1 MGNQPKIGND
11 RGCTRLIPNS
21 VISQLPIFLLLISL
35 LVIIYQ
41 DYKERAVHLLSFTL
55 LLGSI
60 LWIKRL
66 EFDLFQLGL
75 SFCFLLINLMV
86 VFIYLRLRSR
96 IDKPSQIWQYLGV
109 GDVVFWL
116 LIAFIMP
123 FPTFL
128 IFFFTG
134 LFFSSLV
141 ALLFLKPNQSVPLA
155 GLQALW
161 LFCWIVIDMIFI
173 RKDLILTDWLFL
185 NFAF

>member
-1 MGNQPKIGND
+1 
-11 RGCTRLIPNS
+11 

-35 LVIIYQ
+35 LVIVYQ
-41 DYKERAVHLLSFTL
+41 DFKERSVHLFSFTL

-75 SFCFLLINLMV
+75 SLCFLLVNLIV

-96 IDKPSQIWQYLGV
+96 IDKPSQVWQYLGI

-116 LIAFIMP
+116 LIAFLIP
-123 FPTFL
+123 FPVFL
-128 IFFFTG
+128 LFFFTG
-134 LFFSSLV
+134 LIFSALFTLV
-141 ALLFLKPNQSVPLA
+141 FLKPDQSVPLA